1 MGQWLEGG
9 QISFGYQKK
18 DKYNLVIRRR
28 TNIVWLL
35 EEGQLSFG
43 YQKKENIYLISL

>member
-18 DKYNLVIRRR
+18 DKYNLVIGRR
-28 TNIVWLL
+28 TNIVQLL
-35 EEGQLSFG
+35 EEGQ
-43 YQKKENIYLISL
+43 I